1 MGDAEKL
8 LTCLQDYSWNIHNDA
23 IHLIPPV
30 WHCWM
35 LGKLLLRL
43 FGAENQLQAV
53 RFSAPKWSL
62 NLTTRRITPCEGFP
76 RTGCCAQ
83 ALSFYLHIQ
92 PKTNTWNISRIHLLS
107 THVWKSGKD
116 WTCMNMSCIHIPH
129 TYKSKRAQQS
139 LRWLQV
145 QHHLCL
151 SFLWCDS

>member
-1 MGDAEKL
+1 MTQFIASHQCGTAAL
-8 LTCLQDYSWNIHNDA
+8 L
-23 IHLIPPV
+23 
-30 WHCWM
+30 

-92 PKTNTWNISRIHLLS
+92 PKTNTWNISCIHLLS

-116 WTCMNMSCIHIPH
+116 WTCMNMSCIHIPD
-129 TYKSKRAQQS
+129 TYKSKTGPTKPAMIASAAPS
-139 LRWLQV
+139 LPFFPLMRFLA
-145 QHHLCL
+145 
-151 SFLWCDS
+151 FLWRKRSKTA